1 MEPAPPLHIE
11 IPVVEEVKKED
22 SPSKYD
28 ISKPYSSAR
37 DSKDKMESKNQNE
50 KCQIDNKISNN
61 IYKPAHEVKKFS
73 HNEQD
78 KNVSIAESDKNI
90 DLNVDTNIYLDMRS
104 KFMLKVYG
112 ILLTQLLF
120 TFGLVLICQINKI
133 KTFLFEQKVLLIVLM
148 SFSLI
153 AYIVIFCIFLCK
165 PNILKKVPQNYIC
178 ILITTISI
186 TILLVYLS
194 ILYPAHYV
202 VGAMSFVIIISLT
215 IFIIS
220 LFNKID
226 IAYLVMAIILLSS
239 CALDYGLLA
248 LIYRSYYLHFLYC
261 LIGAV
266 IFTLYI
272 AFDTIYIRDHC
283 SIDDYAFAAL
293 TLYLDIVRLFIQI
306 LRILGNAS
314 NRNN

>member
-1 MEPAPPLHIE
+1 MEPAPLHID
-11 IPVVEEVKKED
+11 IPVEEEPKKD
-22 SPSKYD
+22 SSSLNFELSKT
-28 ISKPYSSAR
+28 K
-37 DSKDKMESKNQNE
+37 DSKDKIELKNQNY
-50 KCQIDNKISNN
+50 KFQIDNKTFNDICKPNQEIDSSPPSNQEKNDVTIVESSQKANLN
-61 IYKPAHEVKKFS
+61 I
-73 HNEQD
+73 
-78 KNVSIAESDKNI
+78 NVNY
-90 DLNVDTNIYLDMRS
+90 YLDMRS